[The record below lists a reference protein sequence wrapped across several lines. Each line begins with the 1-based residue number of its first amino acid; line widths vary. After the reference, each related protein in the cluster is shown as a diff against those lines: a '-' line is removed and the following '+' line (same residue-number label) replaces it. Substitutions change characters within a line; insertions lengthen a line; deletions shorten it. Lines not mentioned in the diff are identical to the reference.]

1 MRFCL
6 VFCVASLLV
15 AAGGLSN
22 RRAPGF
28 SLQDS
33 KGQQH
38 DLYDYRG
45 KIVLIEIMQTA
56 CPHCRAFSKI
66 LDQVKAR
73 YGDRVVSLSVVNPP
87 DTPATVA
94 RYLAELKP
102 STPLLFD
109 CGQMAISYFKATPE
123 NPAVDLPHLFIVDAT
138 GWIVND
144 YEYGPL
150 TKGIFEGQALFPELD
165 RLLAAKKK

>member
-1 MRFCL
+1 MRFCFVL
-6 VFCVASLLV
+6 CVAALLV

-33 KGQQH
+33 KGKQH

-45 KIVLIEIMQTA
+45 KIVLIEIMQTS

-66 LDQVKAR
+66 LDQVKAK

-87 DTPATVA
+87 DSPENVA
-94 RYLAELKP
+94 RYLAEVKP
-102 STPLLFD
+102 STPILFD
-109 CGQMAISYFKATPE
+109 SGQMAISYFKLTPE
-123 NPAVDLPHLFIVDAT
+123 NPAINLPHLFIIDAN

-144 YEYGPL
+144 YTYGDA
-150 TKGIFEGQALFPELD
+150 TKGIFEGKALFPELD

>member
-1 MRFCL
+1 MMF
-6 VFCVASLLV
+6 

-33 KGQQH
+33 TGRQH

-45 KIVLIEIMQTA
+45 KIVLLEIMQTA

-66 LDQVKAR
+66 LDQIKAK
-73 YGDRVVSLSVVNPP
+73 YGDRVATLSVVNPP
-87 DTPATVA
+87 DTGASVA
-94 RYLAELKP
+94 RYLAEVKP
-102 STPLLFD
+102 TTPILFD
-109 CGQMAISYFKATPE
+109 SGQMAISYFKATPE
-123 NPAVDLPHLFIVDAT
+123 NPSIDLPHLFIIDAN

-144 YEYGPL
+144 YEYGPM
-150 TKGIFEGQALFPELD
+150 TKGVFEGKSLFGELD
-165 RLLAAKKK
+165 RLLAGRPAAKPSK

>member
-6 VFCVASLLV
+6 VFCVVSTLF

-28 SLQDS
+28 SLPDT
-33 KGQQH
+33 KGRQH

-45 KIVLIEIMQTA
+45 KIVLLEIMQTA

-66 LDQVKAR
+66 LDQVRAK
-73 YGDRVVSLSVVNPP
+73 YGERVVTLSVVNPP
-87 DTPATVA
+87 DTAATVA

-102 STPLLFD
+102 STPILFD
-109 CGQMAISYFKATPE
+109 SGQMAISYFKATPE
-123 NPAVDLPHLFIVDAT
+123 NPGIDLPHLFIIDAN

-144 YEYGPL
+144 YQYGDA
-150 TKGIFEGQALFPELD
+150 TKGIFEGKAIFPELE
-165 RLLAAKKK
+165 RLLAAKK

>member
-6 VFCVASLLV
+6 LFCVASLLV

-45 KIVLIEIMQTA
+45 KLVLIEIMQTS

-66 LDQVKAR
+66 LDQVKAK

-87 DTPATVA
+87 DTPANVA
-94 RYLAELKP
+94 RYLAEVKP
-102 STPLLFD
+102 STPILFD
-109 CGQMAISYFKATPE
+109 SGQMAISYFKLTPE
-123 NPAVDLPHLFIVDAT
+123 SPGIDLPHLFIIDGN
-138 GWIVND
+138 GWIVSD
-144 YEYGPL
+144 YAYGDA
-150 TKGIFEGQALFPELD
+150 TKGIFEGTALFPELD

>member
-6 VFCVASLLV
+6 VLCVASLLV

-28 SLQDS
+28 SLQDN
-33 KGQQH
+33 KGRQH
-38 DLYDYRG
+38 DLSDYRG
-45 KIVLIEIMQTA
+45 KIVLIEIMRTA
-56 CPHCRAFSKI
+56 CPHCRVFSKI
-66 LDQVKAR
+66 LDQVKAK

-94 RYLAELKP
+94 RYLAEVKP
-102 STPLLFD
+102 ATPILFD
-109 CGQMAISYFKATPE
+109 SGQMAISYFKLTPE
-123 NPAVDLPHLFIVDAT
+123 NPAIDLPHLFIIDAN

-144 YEYGPL
+144 YQYGDA
-150 TKGIFEGQALFPELD
+150 TKNIFEGKGLLPELD

>member
-45 KIVLIEIMQTA
+45 KIVLVEIMQTS

-66 LDQVKAR
+66 LDQVKAK

-87 DTPATVA
+87 DSPQNVA
-94 RYLAELKP
+94 RYLAEVKP
-102 STPLLFD
+102 STPVLFD
-109 CGQMAISYFKATPE
+109 SGQMAISYFKLTPE
-123 NPAVDLPHLFIVDAT
+123 NPSIDLPHLFIIDAN

-144 YEYGPL
+144 YAYGAA
-150 TKGIFEGQALFPELD
+150 TKGIFEGKAIFPELD